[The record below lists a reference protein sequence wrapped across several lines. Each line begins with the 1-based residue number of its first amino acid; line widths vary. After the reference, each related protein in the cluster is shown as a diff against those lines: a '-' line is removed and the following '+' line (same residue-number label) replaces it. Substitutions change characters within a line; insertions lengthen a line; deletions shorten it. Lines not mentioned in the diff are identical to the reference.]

1 MRRDDTKIQ
10 IKWKKKI
17 IMWEQYISV
26 DNARNYRY
34 FFFIYFKNC
43 TIWNRPIFFFTI
55 KNQVLID
62 NNMIWKRLFKA
73 TNYISRT
80 SKFFENSLKVV
91 ILCLKWERCW
101 VQRRR
106 WAPSSEIRL
115 TVRFI
120 AANIRLVKTSQIFS
134 MIRRYFLIHT
144 AT

>member
-10 IKWKKKI
+10 IKWKQI

-26 DNARNYRY
+26 EYARKLYT
-34 FFFIYFKNC
+34 FFYYLLKKLHNLKQTDF
-43 TIWNRPIFFFTI
+43 FFFTI

-73 TNYISRT
+73 INYISRT